1 MPISALVLD
10 VTGQDVPETGLVFD
24 EGDRDKGALDGRDDL
39 AAIVRD
45 ELNVKALEIRD
56 RAEGPVD
63 GMELRGIEA
72 ASPPPEALEA
82 IASARAIVI
91 GPSNPVISI
100 GPILDVPGMRDAL
113 AASPAKVVA
122 VSPLVGGEV
131 VKGPTAAFLAWA
143 GFELTAAGVAGY
155 YGGVLD
161 GMVSDEREFDPPTPL
176 PAAVLDTLMTDAQS
190 RRRVAHETL
199 RFAEAL
205 R

>member
-1 MPISALVLD
+1 MIQGRAIGGLPEVLP
-10 VTGQDVPETGLVFD
+10 G
-24 EGDRDKGALDGRDDL
+24 DDL
-39 AAIVRD
+39 AALIAD
-45 ELNVKALEIRD
+45 AEPGL
-56 RAEGPVD
+56 RAGD
-63 GMELRGIEA
+63 
-72 ASPPPEALEA
+72 
-82 IASARAIVI
+82 
-91 GPSNPVISI
+91 
-100 GPILDVPGMRDAL
+100 
-113 AASPAKVVA
+113 VVA

-155 YGGVLD
+155 YGAVLD